1 MSELNE
7 LFKQVSNEKLSQ
19 IDNLVELGSF
29 ISNESKV
36 MAFIEASK
44 SKFYDYV
51 SRVQHFIQAFKFSA
65 ASAKQIDAKAMLEA
79 YGKQSYSDNRKLT
92 FEVAPGFSGN
102 LPEFMTLMV
111 EHLLPA
117 AEASENSLK
126 VVITRLATILNEPD
140 RLKAQSGIRDLENHL
155 VLISSEKLEKVKSFF
170 KTGGKSQTTVSAV
183 MGRNAD
189 LQEIYTKT
197 NHMNDRLSKVDFKK
211 VQDLVTRLGHLT
223 GSLNEQINKGG
234 EGEGRDEVAGM
245 VASQLSDL
253 FYRIGVTLTAC
264 SVLLEIGHQHT
275 EAMQRNVDGL
285 VAQLPKPMRDAV
297 LDTGCQST
305 KVRIL
310 ADKYPSD
317 VTQLLKRMM
326 AMKHITDTKKTS
338 NAAIRIYDDLCESWY
353 LSEYNDDKEALK
365 KFQSDVTKAEKA
377 LDAIAA

>member
-7 LFKQVSNEKLSQ
+7 LFKQVSNESLSQ
-19 IDNLVELGSF
+19 IDSLVEVGSF

-51 SRVQHFIQAFKFSA
+51 ARVQHFINAFKFSA
-65 ASAKQIDAKAMLEA
+65 ASAKQIDAKAMLELF
-79 YGKQSYSDNRKLT
+79 GKQSYAENRKLN
-92 FEVAPGFSGN
+92 FEVAPGFSGS

-111 EHLLPA
+111 DHLLPA

-126 VVITRLATILNEPD
+126 ITITRLATILNEPD
-140 RLKAQSGIRDLENHL
+140 RLKAQSGIRDLEHHL
-155 VLISSEKLEKVKSFF
+155 VLISSEQLEKVKAFF
-170 KTGGKSQTTVSAV
+170 KTGGKSQTTIGQV

-189 LQEIYTKT
+189 LQEVYAKT
-197 NHMNDRLSKVDFKK
+197 NHMNDRLSKVDFKR
-211 VQDLVTRLGHLT
+211 VQDLVSRLGHLT

-234 EGEGRDEVAGM
+234 ENEGRDEVAGL

-253 FYRIGVTLTAC
+253 FYRLGVTLTAC
-264 SVLLEIGHQHT
+264 SVLLEIGMQHT

-285 VAQLPKPMRDAV
+285 VAQLPKLMRDAV
-297 LDTGCQST
+297 LETGCQST
-305 KVRIL
+305 TVRIL
-310 ADKYPSD
+310 ADKFPSD

-326 AMKHITDTKKTS
+326 VMKHITDTKKTS

-353 LSEYNDDKEALK
+353 LSEYKDDKKALDQ
-365 KFQSDVTKAEKA
+365 FRADVARAEKA